1 MRPCSSPVSHFEKCD
16 HPLTSRGVKLIASQ
30 AALIFATASLA
41 LVPPA
46 GAQPKITLK
55 FATLAPE
62 GSAWMQAFDRARQDV
77 LEATKGEVALKVFP
91 AGVLGE
97 EKDVLFKIKV
107 GQVDGGAFMGFGIGR
122 ICPDARSLMFPLIFN
137 TYEEVD
143 AVFSALLPHLEKQCL
158 ENGFVALGWTEVGFS
173 YLFSTK
179 PVRTLADLRAAK
191 PWLTPGEEML
201 NELFAAGRVNG
212 IPVTVAD
219 VLTALQTGLIQ
230 TIYSPPLAAVAMQW
244 HTRVRY
250 RNDLRLVYS
259 FGGVFLAERA
269 WKNVPE
275 AYRPVLKEIFQ
286 RRARELTEQ
295 VRRSD
300 AEALRVLA
308 DQGIETL
315 VSPPA
320 ALQEFRAVSRE
331 GMKKAEGRLF
341 SREASDRVRQSL
353 EAFRTGQ
360 GAASHAP

>member
-1 MRPCSSPVSHFEKCD
+1 MNIRAPLLTILAAGLAVS
-16 HPLTSRGVKLIASQ
+16 AM
-30 AALIFATASLA
+30 
-41 LVPPA
+41 
-46 GAQPKITLK
+46 AQPKVTLK

-62 GSAWMQAFDRARQDV
+62 GSAWMQAFDKARQDV
-77 LEATKGEVALKVFP
+77 LEATGGEVALKVFP

-107 GQVDGGAFMGFGIGR
+107 GQVDGGAFIGFGIGR
-122 ICPDARSLMFPLIFN
+122 ICPDARALMFPLIFN

-143 AVFSALLPHLEKQCL
+143 AVFAALLPHLEKQCL
-158 ENGFVALGWTEVGFS
+158 GNGYVALGWTEVGFS

-179 PVRTLADLRAAK
+179 PVRTLDDLRGAK

-201 NELFAAGRVNG
+201 SELFAAGRVNG

-244 HTRVRY
+244 HTRVRC

-269 WKNVPE
+269 WKSIPE
-275 AYRPVLKEIFQ
+275 AHQEPIRDIF
-286 RRARELTEQ
+286 RRRTRELTEQ

-300 AEALRVLA
+300 VEALRVLA
-308 DQGIETL
+308 GQGIETL
-315 VSPPA
+315 TSPPA
-320 ALQEFRAVSRE
+320 ALQEFQSVARE
-331 GMKKAEGRLF
+331 GMKKVEGRLF
-341 SREASDRVRQSL
+341 SREAADQVRRRL
-353 EAFRTGQ
+353 EDFRA
-360 GAASHAP
+360 GAEAHAP